1 MDKPSIDTVRLLLAV
16 IPDVFGGDVFVMKG
30 GTALNL
36 FVHDMTKLSVDI
48 DLAYPA
54 WDTPREQSL
63 RLIADE
69 ITSIS
74 GRLERHGSA
83 VRSSKVTGTD
93 ESELIVERDTA
104 QVKVE
109 VNPDFRGTV
118 LPPQRRPLTSAASD
132 LFSAELS
139 VPSLALDELYEM
151 RLASYCDLVGRRAA
165 LRHGDTSQT
174 ARQRIIL
181 DPPDLLLTT
190 RRSSRPRPSSI
201 SGRKGMSSRW
211 CRRRIR
217 ITSSPSNSSRSF
229 FRKGD
234 WGDRHGA
241 TGSDGCQDLR
251 RCRRRRS
258 PR

>member
-139 VPSLALDELYEM
+139 VPSLALDELYG
-151 RLASYCDLVGRRAA
+151 SK
-165 LRHGDTSQT
+165 
-174 ARQRIIL
+174 
-181 DPPDLLLTT
+181 T
-190 RRSSRPRPSSI
+190 R
-201 SGRKGMSSRW
+201 GG
-211 CRRRIR
+211 
-217 ITSSPSNSSRSF
+217 SRSAASAGF
-229 FRKGD
+229 
-234 WGDRHGA
+234 
-241 TGSDGCQDLR
+241 LR
-251 RCRRRRS
+251 RGEDGRS
-258 PR
+258 PRALRCRH